1 MFLRRKFKDMDDNT
15 TQSFENVASDMDFV
29 LDRIEDANDRISATN
44 NEFYA
49 LRDELATNGVVSDI
63 RQVQRE
69 LKALQDDYYRFRQEL
84 DSNGVATAI
93 NKLRTEVFGKRKA
106 KKNNDFATMMMSIY
120 SGEVVQPEEEAT
132 LAGKVDAII
141 EHLGLDVTVKP
152 EEVSE
157 AKVVAKR
164 KVTKKKGRR

>member
-1 MFLRRKFKDMDDNT
+1 MFLRRRIKELEEANKMCDKGFNDVHADM
-15 TQSFENVASDMDFV
+15 SNVIRDLQEMYSQFT
-29 LDRIEDANDRISATN
+29 E
-44 NEFYA
+44 
-49 LRDELATNGVVSDI
+49 LRDELATNGVVRDI
-63 RQVQRE
+63 RQVKRE
-69 LKALQDDYYRFRQEL
+69 LKALQDDYYQFRQEL

-106 KKNNDFATMMMSIY
+106 KKNNSLTAMMMSVY
-120 SGEVVQPEEEAT
+120 SGEPVQPEEEAT

>member
-15 TQSFENVASDMDFV
+15 TQSFKNVASDMDFV
-29 LDRIEDANDRISATN
+29 LDRIEDVNDRISDTN
-44 NEFYA
+44 NELYA
-49 LRDELATNGVVSDI
+49 LRDELATNGVIRDI

-69 LKALQDDYYRFRQEL
+69 LRALQDDYHRYRQEL

-93 NKLRTEVFGKRKA
+93 KKLRTEVFGKRKA
-106 KKNNDFATMMMSIY
+106 KKNNDFLAVFRSAY
-120 SGEVVQPEEEAT
+120 FGEETQPEEEAT

-164 KVTKKKGRR
+164 KVTKKKGSR